1 MLEDFIKT
9 AREKISEIEGVR
21 GLYVL
26 SNDMGEIS
34 MVTLLWEED
43 KPIFY
48 KVYEVE
54 TYLITHFP
62 RVAFDNYITKEAEED
77 FDFSKA
83 KQLI

>member
-1 MLEDFIKT
+1 
-9 AREKISEIEGVR
+9 
-21 GLYVL
+21 
-26 SNDMGEIS
+26 